1 VKQKTIIVTGGL
13 GYIGSHTIACLAD
26 NGWRIHVID
35 NLSTSNLN
43 VLSDLKILTGHDIG
57 FDQLDVR
64 DTDALSAAFKTI
76 MPDAIIHFA
85 GLKVADESLR
95 KPLDYYS
102 HNVAGALSV
111 LSAMKAINCHRLV
124 FSSSAAVYGVPEHC
138 PISETDPFAAVT
150 PYGQSKAI
158 VEKILLDMANTLID
172 EAYWQFSILRYFNP
186 VGAHPSG
193 QIGENPLAGTQNL
206 MPILS
211 KVALGKLEKLS
222 VFGQNFDTIDGT
234 GVRDYIHVMDLAR
247 GHVHALNELFNHP
260 KTNSYC
266 QAFNL
271 GTGRGYSVLEMT
283 AAFDRAS
290 GRHTAIEF
298 APPRTGDAPMS
309 FADVTKAKNELGWST
324 KHDLNDM
331 MKSHW
336 DYLLKVYAS
345 DFDNVDKVAGEGH

>member
-111 LSAMKAINCHRLV
+111 LSAMKQLPSIGV
-124 FSSSAAVYGVPEHC
+124 F
-138 PISETDPFAAVT
+138 IF
-150 PYGQSKAI
+150 
-158 VEKILLDMANTLID
+158 
-172 EAYWQFSILRYFNP
+172 
-186 VGAHPSG
+186 
-193 QIGENPLAGTQNL
+193 
-206 MPILS
+206 
-211 KVALGKLEKLS
+211 
-222 VFGQNFDTIDGT
+222 
-234 GVRDYIHVMDLAR
+234 
-247 GHVHALNELFNHP
+247 
-260 KTNSYC
+260 
-266 QAFNL
+266 
-271 GTGRGYSVLEMT
+271 
-283 AAFDRAS
+283 S
-290 GRHTAIEF
+290 GRIWRSRTLSYFRDRSICSRHTLWPE
-298 APPRTGDAPMS
+298 
-309 FADVTKAKNELGWST
+309 
-324 KHDLNDM
+324 
-331 MKSHW
+331 
-336 DYLLKVYAS
+336 
-345 DFDNVDKVAGEGH
+345 